1 MYAGHHHHALQVK
14 AQAKAEG
21 GGVPAAEAG
30 AVWWSMQHAA
40 LDAAV
45 DFESTLQTLRMCD
58 LREPIELLGI
68 RASTS
73 LLAQIASAGVALA
86 SLIVRS
92 GGSMAAKKNQ

>member
-1 MYAGHHHHALQVK
+1 MYAGHHHHALQLK
-14 AQAKAEG
+14 ATQAKAEG
-21 GGVPAAEAG
+21 GVPEAEAG
-30 AVWWSMQHAA
+30 APWSMQHAA
-40 LDAAV
+40 LDSM
-45 DFESTLQTLRMCD
+45 FESTLQTLRMCD

>member
-40 LDAAV
+40 LDSL
-45 DFESTLQTLRMCD
+45 FESTLQTLRMCD